1 MTPKVY
7 EPSGGTR
14 IVSHIVY
21 GLHALS
27 ILIGV
32 LTGATVASAFVFSW
46 PSILAVILNYIFRG
60 DTEGTYLESHF
71 SWQIRTFWMAALL
84 LVVMLFVGTLLMFVG
99 IGIFVFLIG
108 FLVLGIWVAYRIG
121 LGWIKL
127 SRHEALPL

>member
-60 DTEGTYLESHF
+60 DAEGTYLESHF

-99 IGIFVFLIG
+99 IGIFVFHIG

>member
-7 EPSGGTR
+7 EPCGGTR
-14 IVSHIVY
+14 IVAHIVY
-21 GLHALS
+21 WLHALS

-60 DTEGTYLESHF
+60 DADGTYLESHF

-99 IGIFVFLIG
+99 IGFFVLLIG

-121 LGWIKL
+121 LGWVKL